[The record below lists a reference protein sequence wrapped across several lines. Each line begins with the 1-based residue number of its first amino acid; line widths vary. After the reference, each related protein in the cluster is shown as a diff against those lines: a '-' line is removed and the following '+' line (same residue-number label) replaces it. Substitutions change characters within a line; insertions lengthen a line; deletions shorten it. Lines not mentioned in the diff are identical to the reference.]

1 MVNKPV
7 QETGPTYTIHPLSLP
22 LSPSPSEGSQ
32 YSALN
37 HIHLFYRLNIVKLLT
52 LKLLK

>member
-22 LSPSPSEGSQ
+22 QRGVSILDTII
-32 YSALN
+32 YSD
-37 HIHLFYRLNIVKLLT
+37 FKD
-52 LKLLK
+52 